1 MLMRDALLR
10 RSRSTL
16 GSLIVILAVTVIALW
31 AGRAVAEDAADAPAA
46 DAPAADAPAADAPA
60 ADAPAAD
67 APKAEKPAAKKP
79 AAEKPAAKKPEAEKP
94 EAEKP
99 EAEMPEAEMPEAETP
114 GAEPPVP
121 ATEEAAATGFGAAGL
136 PITAVP
142 AELQNDWRM
151 LVFYFKL
158 ARFDLAKAQGE
169 KVLAA
174 NPAPAAVLALAESPS
189 TGYDL
194 VVKMVRVT
202 EMGDVPA
209 KILKLADEGARTKR
223 TDTSRIQSNL
233 IRLGQ
238 GPRPYFLAMQELR
251 YSGPYVVPH
260 ALAILQDPGKKELAP
275 FVRRALT
282 DLGRPVVLPLVR
294 ALKTPDAKVK
304 EVVIAILGDI
314 RYPYALPALKALVEN
329 AKSTDGIKAAATQAI
344 LKIADESM
352 LKTPAKTLYLDLA
365 NKYYYGKIVE
375 ADMRQDTWDVFDW
388 VEGTGLLYRA
398 APSKAVNDILAARAC
413 SDALQADPGAL
424 EAVALWLSAMMQME
438 AELGGK
444 SAREADPFLPDTMPS
459 VDFFAR
465 AAGQQHLYKV
475 LDRALSDHNTPVAVR
490 ACRALEDIANEQFLT
505 LYGQGDVGSPLVMAL
520 SYPDQRVRFAA
531 AFALTAVR
539 PKKPFTGAGK
549 VVPVLGEALNLEAA
563 KSILLVEPAADN
575 RNRLQ
580 AKLKEGGWNVV
591 TAMAGNQAISTARAM
606 PRIDAIVVS
615 SQTKDVTH
623 ADVISLLR
631 SDYQTAMTPIVVL
644 SWPDDPVKASW
655 LESKIPYL
663 KAVGQTIE
671 ADALL
676 TEIEALKK
684 AAGSMV
690 LEAEAARAISLQA
703 AQVLKAVAISS
714 QVYSAKRARQSLI
727 DGLAN
732 RPDPLVIGVLGA
744 LAEIADD
751 EITRAM
757 AAVAVDAAR
766 SKPVR
771 VAALEALAR
780 ACRFVGNKLD
790 AGQVA
795 ALQAMAAEK
804 DDQLRDAAGEA
815 LGSLDLD
822 ASDGTKIILKH
833 AAN

>member
-16 GSLIVILAVTVIALW
+16 GSLILILAVTVIALW
-31 AGRAVAEDAADAPAA
+31 AGRAVAEDAA

-99 EAEMPEAEMPEAETP
+99 EAEMPAAEKPEAETP

-294 ALKTPDAKVK
+294 ALKTPDAKV
-304 EVVIAILGDI
+304 
-314 RYPYALPALKALVEN
+314 
-329 AKSTDGIKAAATQAI
+329 
-344 LKIADESM
+344 
-352 LKTPAKTLYLDLA
+352 
-365 NKYYYGKIVE
+365 
-375 ADMRQDTWDVFDW
+375 
-388 VEGTGLLYRA
+388 
-398 APSKAVNDILAARAC
+398 
-413 SDALQADPGAL
+413 
-424 EAVALWLSAMMQME
+424 
-438 AELGGK
+438 
-444 SAREADPFLPDTMPS
+444 
-459 VDFFAR
+459 
-465 AAGQQHLYKV
+465 
-475 LDRALSDHNTPVAVR
+475 
-490 ACRALEDIANEQFLT
+490 
-505 LYGQGDVGSPLVMAL
+505 
-520 SYPDQRVRFAA
+520 
-531 AFALTAVR
+531 
-539 PKKPFTGAGK
+539 
-549 VVPVLGEALNLEAA
+549 
-563 KSILLVEPAADN
+563 
-575 RNRLQ
+575 
-580 AKLKEGGWNVV
+580 
-591 TAMAGNQAISTARAM
+591 
-606 PRIDAIVVS
+606 
-615 SQTKDVTH
+615 
-623 ADVISLLR
+623 
-631 SDYQTAMTPIVVL
+631 
-644 SWPDDPVKASW
+644 
-655 LESKIPYL
+655 
-663 KAVGQTIE
+663 
-671 ADALL
+671 
-676 TEIEALKK
+676 
-684 AAGSMV
+684 
-690 LEAEAARAISLQA
+690 
-703 AQVLKAVAISS
+703 
-714 QVYSAKRARQSLI
+714 
-727 DGLAN
+727 
-732 RPDPLVIGVLGA
+732 
-744 LAEIADD
+744 
-751 EITRAM
+751 
-757 AAVAVDAAR
+757 
-766 SKPVR
+766 
-771 VAALEALAR
+771 
-780 ACRFVGNKLD
+780 
-790 AGQVA
+790 
-795 ALQAMAAEK
+795 
-804 DDQLRDAAGEA
+804 
-815 LGSLDLD
+815 
-822 ASDGTKIILKH
+822 
-833 AAN
+833 